1 MFHSKQDI
9 QVTSGRNGG
18 NVSADLLAAVA
29 TGPVS
34 DQPGDLVALVGYL
47 EPAGSGMYRRLY
59 RDPPPELFIELRPE
73 DIVYGSSSAGNGGPM
88 AEQSLIWV
96 RRDADVVW
104 HESKRASSF
113 ATRTPVPTIK
123 WPRP

>member
-9 QVTSGRNGG
+9 QETNGPNGG

-29 TGPVS
+29 TGAIS
-34 DQPGDLVALVGYL
+34 DQPDDTVALVGYL
-47 EPAGSGMYRRLY
+47 EPAGAGAYRRLY
-59 RDPPPELFIELRPE
+59 RDPPPELFINIRAD
-73 DIVYGSSSAGNGGPM
+73 DILHRFSAAGDGDPM
-88 AEQSLIWV
+88 GEQSLILV

-104 HESKRASSF
+104 HESMRASGF
-113 ATRTPVPTIK
+113 ATRAPAPRVE

>member
-9 QVTSGRNGG
+9 QETSGPIGG
-18 NVSADLLAAVA
+18 NVSANLLAAVV

-34 DQPGDLVALVGYL
+34 DQPDDTVALVGYL
-47 EPAGSGMYRRLY
+47 EPAGSGAYRRLY
-59 RDPPPELFIELRPE
+59 RDPPPELFI
-73 DIVYGSSSAGNGGPM
+73 DIRNDDILHRFSAAGDGDPM
-88 AEQSLIWV
+88 AEQSLILV

-104 HESKRASSF
+104 HESVRASSF
-113 ATRTPVPTIK
+113 ATRAPAPTIK